1 MINSRHFADSEP
13 AADTDLSWPIIAGA
27 SGAVAIIGI
36 MIVLFILNKR
46 RLERRNELV
55 LHQNNLLKQELHDL
69 RNKHASTEYDTI
81 RGSVEYDEVPR
92 GSVEAGVYSTPIPEH
107 YLFDSQEYEDEDID
121 SCRGIVPKQR

>member
-1 MINSRHFADSEP
+1 MA
-13 AADTDLSWPIIAGA
+13 L
-27 SGAVAIIGI
+27 IGI
-36 MIVLFILNKR
+36 MIMLFIPNKR

-92 GSVEAGVYSTPIPEH
+92 GSVEAGVYSTPIPDH
-107 YLFDSQEYEDEDID
+107 YLRDSQEYEDEDID
-121 SCRGIVPKQR
+121 SHHYENENIKNGDE

>member
-1 MINSRHFADSEP
+1 M
-13 AADTDLSWPIIAGA
+13 A
-27 SGAVAIIGI
+27 SIGI
-36 MIVLFILNKR
+36 LIMIFILNKR

-92 GSVEAGVYSTPIPEH
+92 GSVEAGVYSTPIPDH
-107 YLFDSQEYEDEDID
+107 YLRDSQEYEDEDIENHHYENED
-121 SCRGIVPKQR
+121 IGNDDQ